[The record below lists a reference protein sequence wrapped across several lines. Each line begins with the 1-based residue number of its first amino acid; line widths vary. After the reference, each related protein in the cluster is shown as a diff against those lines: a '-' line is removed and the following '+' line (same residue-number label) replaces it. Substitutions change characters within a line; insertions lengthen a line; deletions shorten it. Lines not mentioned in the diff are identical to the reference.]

1 MKLDTPFFERRHG
14 RSSDSATAWKLGASR
29 RSSREKC
36 MAIRCVPFT
45 ACIWPT
51 KVAKRSLTA
60 SDGWQAATT
69 ACATGVNV
77 EELADAPDTVQAR
90 SAKAAGITAIRRMA

>member
-1 MKLDTPFFERRHG
+1 MKLDTPFFERRHD
-14 RSSDSATAWKLGASR
+14 RSSDSETAWKLGASS

-36 MAIRCVPFT
+36 MAIRCAPFT

-51 KVAKRSLTA
+51 NVAKRVPTS
-60 SDGWQAATT
+60 SEGWQAATT
-69 ACATGVNV
+69 ACATGVGV
-77 EELADAPDTVQAR
+77 EELADAPDTVPAR